1 MKQQMCSRC
10 GERPAVVF
18 IQKMEGTQAVP
29 EGLCIKCARELNIG
43 SINQMI
49 DKMGI
54 SDEELELASEQMS
67 KFMENMGDFDFGSLG
82 EMFNPDNMDGAQT
95 MPFADLFGGSLA
107 PQDDSVSNDDSG
119 KKRSKRGKKNSK
131 DDSRKF
137 LNTYCNNLTARAK
150 KGEIDNIIGRE
161 SEISR
166 AIQILCRR
174 TKNNPCLIGELS
186 LIHI

>member
-18 IQKMEGTQAVP
+18 IQKMENDNVTP

-54 SDEELELASEQMS
+54 SDEELEMASEQMAN
-67 KFMENMGDFDFGSLG
+67 FMENMGDFNFESLG

-95 MPFADLFGGSLA
+95 MPFTDLFGGGALTPSENDSS
-107 PQDDSVSNDDSG
+107 DDKKSG
-119 KKRSKRGKKNSK
+119 GKRRSKRPKK
-131 DDSRKF
+131 KF
-137 LNTYCNNLTARAK
+137 S
-150 KGEIDNIIGRE
+150 G
-161 SEISR
+161 
-166 AIQILCRR
+166 
-174 TKNNPCLIGELS
+174 
-186 LIHI
+186 

>member
-18 IQKMEGTQAVP
+18 IQKMDGDKTVP

-54 SDEELELASEQMS
+54 SDEELELASEQMAN
-67 KFMENMGDFDFGSLG
+67 FMENMGDFDFGNLG

-95 MPFADLFGGSLA
+95 MPFADLFGGSLT
-107 PQDDSVSNDDSG
+107 PQDDGDTSDTRNNSS
-119 KKRSKRGKKNSK
+119 KKRSKRGKRIPRTMQENS
-131 DDSRKF
+131 
-137 LNTYCNNLTARAK
+137 LTRTAITLPTVQSRAK
-150 KGEIDNIIGRE
+150 LII
-161 SEISR
+161 
-166 AIQILCRR
+166 
-174 TKNNPCLIGELS
+174 
-186 LIHI
+186 